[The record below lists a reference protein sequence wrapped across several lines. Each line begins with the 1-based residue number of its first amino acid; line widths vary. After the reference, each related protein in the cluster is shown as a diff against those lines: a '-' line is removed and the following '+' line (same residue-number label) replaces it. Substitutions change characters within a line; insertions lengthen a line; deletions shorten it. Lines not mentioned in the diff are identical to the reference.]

1 MFILDC
7 VYACV
12 HFPGEKFYIEF
23 LMLLQVQ
30 VLSWDWDVFSFSGM
44 STSPTHLAFTGCHG
58 SIHQDC
64 LCPEGCF
71 HAFLWLLET
80 PLKARS
86 ISALTVTEPSCS
98 PILSLEIYRD
108 RKRLVG
114 NPSASTFGF
123 QSVSFRRQNAT
134 EDHLD
139 MWLLHFLGLVSYTC
153 FSHPGSG
160 SHAIK
165 PRLENEGASLE
176 GTAILLFLI
185 FFFFFLLLS

>member
-1 MFILDC
+1 MC
-7 VYACV
+7 T
-12 HFPGEKFYIEF
+12 FPGGEI
-23 LMLLQVQ
+23 LHRILNASPSASSILR
-30 VLSWDWDVFSFSGM
+30 DWDVFSFSGM
-44 STSPTHLAFTGCHG
+44 STSPTHLAFTGCHR

-114 NPSASTFGF
+114 NPSASTFGL

-185 FFFFFLLLS
+185 FFLFFFFLILNF